1 MQIDLVFLSETVAVV
16 GKVLVILVVLHMHH
30 VLVKEHKIDKVVI
43 LTYQQERLLTWL
55 GLILIVIGYVLQ
67 MFARLD

>member
-1 MQIDLVFLSETVAVV
+1 MQFDMVFIGETMAVL

-30 VLVKEHKIDKVVI
+30 VLVKEHKIDKVVL

-55 GLILIVIGYVLQ
+55 GLILIVTGYVLE
-67 MFARLD
+67 MVGR